1 MIKTYLK
8 IKSLE
13 KISLN
18 NKSKLHQYVRLAKSP
33 SVIKRGI
40 KYSLI
45 VGTVLT
51 CTNHGD
57 RLLEGEVT
65 GIRMLKI
72 GLTYTVPYVVS
83 SLSSI
88 QALLNK

>member
-8 IKSLE
+8 IKSWE

-51 CTNHGD
+51 CINHGD
-57 RLLEGEVT
+57 RLLEGEFT